1 MSRLDALRHRLAVL
15 LRPRQYA
22 RDLESERQ
30 FHLELE
36 AMQRRHVGIDADEAH
51 FSARRQFGNVT
62 YYSEETRRM
71 TSLPIVDALVQDL
84 RYTLRMLR
92 RSPGFA
98 TIAVVTIALGIGV
111 NTAIMSVIHSL
122 LLARLPYANAERLVS
137 FGVTQIQ
144 GQFMVPAPPGLL
156 DAWRTR
162 ARTIEHV
169 AMMRTAWDTVVFDG
183 EQELVW
189 GADIESGLPKFLGVR
204 PMLGRTFLPQDAT
217 PGAPHAVVIG
227 YDMWQRRFGGRPNVL
242 GHTLEINSQPYTV
255 IGVMPPD
262 FDLFMGGL
270 YRYELWTPLVPTP
283 DATRLSAIARLRPG
297 ATTAQANRELSALIT
312 SLGRDDSLY
321 ASYAPD
327 IRTLYE
333 IRRGASMPSLLFML
347 AGASG
352 FVLLIIC
359 ANLANLLL
367 ARGMARQHELSIR
380 SAIGAGRGRLV
391 RQLLTESTLLAV
403 IGGAAGL
410 LVAWLTL
417 HVLIAIRPDTLFRQ
431 LDRVHLEPVM
441 LLWELGITLVTG
453 LVFGLAPALMVARRG
468 AGITLVSGARS
479 VTGSGRSRY
488 FRSALMIAEIAL
500 SVVLLVGA
508 GLLVRTMRAMER
520 FDPGF
525 DTHRLLSMDV
535 VLPPARYPDAPQR
548 KAVYDALLGKV
559 ERLPGVGSAAFALV
573 PPPAAAIAFGDLEI
587 DGRTLG
593 PGEHVSILNGN
604 TIQPSYLRVL
614 GIPLLAG
621 QMPSTDTSAHE
632 VLINRTMARRYWPGS
647 SPLGQRLRLSKTQP
661 WSTVVGIV
669 EDISSPEL
677 EVMGRDLWIYRPF
690 TGSLK
695 RAELVLRTRGE
706 TPALV
711 RQIAAAVRAIDP
723 EIRLGDASTVD
734 QDITR
739 SMQGQRFM
747 MQLLT
752 SFALLALIL
761 AAIGLYGVIAYTVS
775 QRTREM
781 GIRIA
786 LGARP
791 VSVIRL
797 VLAQGL
803 GVTCIGV
810 ILGLASAAAATR
822 LIRNLLFGVGPLDP
836 GTFAVV
842 GVLLGVVALVAA
854 YVPARRVSRVDPV
867 IALRAE

>member
-1 MSRLDALRHRLAVL
+1 MFHTVVQDIRFALRSV
-15 LRPRQYA
+15 
-22 RDLESERQ
+22 
-30 FHLELE
+30 
-36 AMQRRHVGIDADEAH
+36 
-51 FSARRQFGNVT
+51 
-62 YYSEETRRM
+62 
-71 TSLPIVDALVQDL
+71 
-84 RYTLRMLR
+84 R

-122 LLARLPYANAERLVS
+122 LLARLPYASADRLVS
-137 FGVTQIQ
+137 FGVTKMH
-144 GQFMVPAPPGLL
+144 GHLMVAAPPGLL
-156 DAWRTR
+156 DAWRAR
-162 ARTIEHV
+162 ARTIEQA
-169 AMMRTAWDTVVFDG
+169 AMMRGTLDTVVFAG
-183 EQELVW
+183 EQQVVW
-189 GADIESGLPKFLGVR
+189 GADIEPALPAFLGVH
-204 PMLGRTFLPQDAT
+204 PVLGRTFLPQDAT
-217 PGAPHAVVIG
+217 SGAPHAVVIG
-227 YDMWQRRFGGRPNVL
+227 YELWQRRFGGRPDVL
-242 GHTLEINSQPYTV
+242 GHTLDINSQAYSV
-255 IGVMPPD
+255 VGVMPPD

-270 YRYELWTPLVPTP
+270 YRWELWTPLVPTA
-283 DATRLSAIARLRPG
+283 DTSRLHAIARLRPG
-297 ATTAQANRELSALIT
+297 ATTAQANRELRELIA
-312 SLGRDDSLY
+312 SLGRNDSQY
-321 ASYAPD
+321 ADYAPN

-333 IRRGASMPSLLFML
+333 IRHGSSMPSLLFML
-347 AGASG
+347 AGATG

-367 ARGMARQHELSIR
+367 ARGVTRQHELSIR
-380 SAIGAGRGRLV
+380 SAIGASRGRLV

-403 IGGAAGL
+403 IGGVAGL

-431 LDRVHLEPVM
+431 LERVHLEPVM
-441 LLWELGITLVTG
+441 LLWELGITLLTG
-453 LVFGLAPALMVARRG
+453 IVFGLAPALMVARRG
-468 AGITLVSGARS
+468 AGVTLVSVARS

-508 GLLVRTMRAMER
+508 GLLVRTLRAMER

-525 DTHRLLSMDV
+525 DTHRLLSMEV
-535 VLPPARYPDAPQR
+535 VLPPARYRDAPQR
-548 KAVYDALLGKV
+548 QAVYDALLGKV
-559 ERLPGVGSAAFALV
+559 ERLPGVASAAFALV
-573 PPPAAAIAFGDLEI
+573 TPPEAAIAFGDLEI

-593 PGEHVSILNGN
+593 AGEHVSILNGN
-604 TIQPSYLRVL
+604 TIQPSYLRAL
-614 GIPLLAG
+614 GLPLLAG

-647 SPLGQRLRLSKTQP
+647 SPLGHRLRLSKTKP
-661 WSTVVGIV
+661 WLTIAGIV
-669 EDISSPEL
+669 GDISSPEL

-695 RAELVLRTRGE
+695 RAELILRMRGE

-711 RQIAAAVRAIDP
+711 SQIATAARSIDP

-734 QDITR
+734 QDIAR

-747 MQLLT
+747 MHLLA
-752 SFALLALIL
+752 SFALLAVIL
-761 AAIGLYGVIAYTVS
+761 AAVGLYGVIAYAVS

-810 ILGLASAAAATR
+810 ALGLAGAAAATR
-822 LIRNLLFGVGPLDP
+822 VIRNLLFSVGPLDP
-836 GTFAVV
+836 VTFAVV
-842 GVLLGVVALVAA
+842 GLVLGVVALIAA
-854 YVPARRVSRVDPV
+854 YIPARRVSLVDPA